1 MSRDVW
7 AGDGRQ
13 MNASVRRLGRV
24 TIVISLACGSVIVA
38 PSAHALFHLMMV
50 TEVLAG
56 TSTVPEAHFIEMQMY
71 SDNQRF
77 LAGHE
82 VAVFNA
88 AGEEIE
94 AFTFTGP
101 VANGASQA
109 HVLLATEEAE
119 AAFGVTA
126 DLVITPVLTGGG
138 GSVCFRNGTDGA
150 LIDCASWG
158 NYAGDDTESGT
169 PFNQTIGL
177 LPNQSMERVTSG
189 GADPQALDAEDDT
202 NDSEADFD
210 SASPSPTN
218 NAGGAPE
225 PEPDPET
232 VDHDRAVTLTLRR
245 ALVATGRVSA
255 EGDYEACYQDV
266 AVRLQRRTGDTWK
279 GVGRTRTDPQ
289 GMYRVTLPNRAGRYR
304 AVAPAFAPTEGHR
317 CLRAVSPVRRNS

>member
-1 MSRDVW
+1 MSTS
-7 AGDGRQ
+7 AH
-13 MNASVRRLGRV
+13 RLGRV
-24 TIVISLACGSVIVA
+24 AIVVFLAFGSVIVA

-56 TSTVPEAHFIEMQMY
+56 TSTVPEAQFIELQMY

-82 VAVFNA
+82 VAVFDA

-109 HVLLATEEAE
+109 HVLLATEDAE
-119 AAFGVTA
+119 ASFGVTA
-126 DLVITPVLTGGG
+126 DLVITPVLTPSG

-158 NYAGDDTESGT
+158 NYAGDDTETGT
-169 PFNQTIGL
+169 PFNQAIGL
-177 LPNQSMERVTSG
+177 LPNQSMERITSG
-189 GADPQALDAEDDT
+189 GADTQALDAEDDT
-202 NDSEADFD
+202 NDSEADFE
-210 SASPSPTN
+210 SSSPSPTN

-225 PEPDPET
+225 PEPEPET
-232 VDHDRAVTLTLRR
+232 VSHDRTVTLTLRR

-255 EGDYEACYQDV
+255 EGDYEPCFQDV
-266 AVRLQRRTGDTWK
+266 AVKLQRRTGDGWK
-279 GVGRTRTDPQ
+279 VVGRARTDPQ
-289 GMYRVTLPNRAGRYR
+289 GAYRATLRDRAGRYR

-317 CLRAVSPVRRNS
+317 CLKGVSPVRRHS

>member
-1 MSRDVW
+1 MS
-7 AGDGRQ
+7 
-13 MNASVRRLGRV
+13 ASTRRLSRV
-24 TIVISLACGSVIVA
+24 AIVIFLACGSVIVA

-56 TSTVPEAHFIEMQMY
+56 TSTVPEAQFVEMQMY

-126 DLVITPVLTGGG
+126 DLAITPVLTAGG
-138 GSVCFRNGTDGA
+138 GSVCFRNGTDGVI
-150 LIDCASWG
+150 IDCASWG
-158 NYAGDDTESGT
+158 NYSGDDAETGT
-169 PFNQTIGL
+169 PFNETIGL
-177 LPNQSMERVTSG
+177 LPNQSMDRVTSG
-189 GADPQALDAEDDT
+189 GTDPQALDAEDDT
-202 NDSEADFD
+202 NNSEADFD

-225 PEPDPET
+225 PEPQPET

-255 EGDYEACYQDV
+255 EGDYEPCFDDV
-266 AVRLQRRTGDTWK
+266 AVRLQRRTDDGWK

-289 GMYRVTLPNRAGRYR
+289 GAYRATLPDRPGRYR
-304 AVAPAFAPTEGHR
+304 AVAPAFAPAEGHR
-317 CLRAVSPVRRNS
+317 CLKGVSPVRRGS

>member
-1 MSRDVW
+1 MS
-7 AGDGRQ
+7 
-13 MNASVRRLGRV
+13 ASTRRLSRV
-24 TIVISLACGSVIVA
+24 AIVICLACGSVIVA

-56 TSTVPEAHFIEMQMY
+56 TSTVPEAQFIEMQMY

-138 GSVCFRNGTDGA
+138 GSACFRNGADGA
-150 LIDCASWG
+150 FIDCASWG
-158 NYAGDDTESGT
+158 NYAGDDTETGT
-169 PFNQTIGL
+169 PFNQAIGL
-177 LPNQSMERVTSG
+177 LPNQSMERITSG

-202 NDSEADFD
+202 NDSEADFE
-210 SASPSPTN
+210 SSSPSPTN

-225 PEPDPET
+225 PEPET
-232 VDHDRAVTLTLRR
+232 VDHDRTVTLALRR

-255 EGDYEACYQDV
+255 EGDYEPCFQDV
-266 AVRLQRRTGDTWK
+266 AVRLQRRTGDSWK
-279 GVGRTRTDPQ
+279 GVGRARTDPQ
-289 GMYRVTLPNRAGRYR
+289 GAYRARLPDRSGRYR
-304 AVAPAFAPTEGHR
+304 AVAPAFAPAEGHR
-317 CLRAVSPVRRNS
+317 CLKDVSPVRRRS